1 MHLGKH
7 FTYFICKLLCI
18 SQNDFES
25 LRIFCVSEEY
35 LLHFAGVLFDRTCFG
50 FLRLFC
56 ALKIIF
62 SYVSG
67 NMLCI
72 TQNFFTHH
80 LCVSENNILYYW
92 KGFVIFRYS
101 LSISQKRLC
110 ISHNILCIS
119 VNIFCISVNILCIS
133 ANILRISGNVLCTYQ
148 LP

>member
-1 MHLGKH
+1 MYFTERFLNLLG
-7 FTYFICKLLCI
+7 YFVYLT
-18 SQNDFES
+18 
-25 LRIFCVSEEY
+25 EY